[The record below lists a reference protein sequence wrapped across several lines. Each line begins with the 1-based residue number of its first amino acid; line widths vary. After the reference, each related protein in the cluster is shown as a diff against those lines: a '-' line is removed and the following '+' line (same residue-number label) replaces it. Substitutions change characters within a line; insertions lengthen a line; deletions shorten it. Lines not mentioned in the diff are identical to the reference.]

1 MVGIQGIGG
10 PQEPRPD
17 RPSSVR
23 DNRSSPS
30 TDQDTAS
37 DGVVISSGAQ
47 AAAAALTKTFQAH
60 AEQEVRTERIE
71 AAKQAIERGDYR
83 RPEIVKVVADR
94 ISRLL

>member
-23 DNRSSPS
+23 DNRPSPS

-47 AAAAALTKTFQAH
+47 AAAALTQTLLAQPEKDVR
-60 AEQEVRTERIE
+60 AERVD
-71 AAKQAIERGDYR
+71 AARQAIERGDYR
-83 RPEIVKVVADR
+83 RPDVVQAVAER